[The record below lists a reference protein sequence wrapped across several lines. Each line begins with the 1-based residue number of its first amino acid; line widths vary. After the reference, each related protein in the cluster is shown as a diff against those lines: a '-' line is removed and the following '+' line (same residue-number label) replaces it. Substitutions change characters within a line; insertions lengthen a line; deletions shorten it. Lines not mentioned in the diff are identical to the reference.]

1 MLNLKIMKYILAFF
15 FFIQITGFSGF
26 AQQVIPLYDG
36 PIPGEIPAENTE
48 IDNNGILS
56 NVSKPEL
63 TVYIPEN
70 NDNARPAIVICP
82 GGGYGVVCA
91 SYEGHKIAR
100 AMNQKGVAAFVLK
113 YRLPSD
119 RICSN
124 KSIAP
129 LQDAQR
135 AIKVVRD
142 NAEKWGV
149 NPNKIGIIGFS
160 AGGHL
165 ASTAGT
171 HFSKSYIQNEKSTS
185 LRPDFMILVY
195 PVITMESKLTDA
207 GSCRRLLGESPTPEL
222 LDLFSNEEQVTE
234 NTPPAFLTHAMDDD
248 VVPIENSIRFY
259 EALKAKNVPAD
270 MHLFSTGKHG
280 FPLEPAKS
288 NWLDYA
294 FQWMKEQHLID
305 GR

>member
-1 MLNLKIMKYILAFF
+1 MKYFLFLAL
-15 FFIQITGFSGF
+15 IIVCLGVS
-26 AQQVIPLYDG
+26 AQEVIPLYDG
-36 PIPGEIPAENTE
+36 PIPGEIVAENKE
-48 IDNNGILS
+48 ADNNGILS
-56 NVSKPEL
+56 NISKPEL
-63 TVYIPEN
+63 TIYIPEN
-70 NDNARPAIVICP
+70 SDTGKTAIVICP

-100 AMNQKGVAAFVLK
+100 AMNEKGVAAFVLK

-119 RICSN
+119 RTCSN

-135 AIKVVRD
+135 AIKIVRD
-142 NAEKWGV
+142 NAERWGI
-149 NPNKIGIIGFS
+149 NPNKIGIAGFS

-171 HFSKSYIQNEKSTS
+171 HFLKSYIQNDESTS
-185 LRPDFMILVY
+185 VRPDFMMLVY
-195 PVITMESKLTDA
+195 PVISMQPELTDA
-207 GSCRRLLGESPTPEL
+207 GSCRRLLGENPTSDML
-222 LDLFSNEEQVTE
+222 NIFSNEKQVTE

-248 VVPIENSIRFY
+248 VVPVENSIRFY

-270 MHLFSTGKHG
+270 MHLFSKGKHG
-280 FPLEPAKS
+280 FPLEPASS

-294 FQWMKEQHLID
+294 FQWMKEQQHID
-305 GR
+305 N

>member
-1 MLNLKIMKYILAFF
+1 MKKFLSLILFVHF
-15 FFIQITGFSGF
+15 VCFTGL

-36 PIPGEIPAENTE
+36 AIPGEIPAENTE
-48 IDNNGILS
+48 VDNNGIFS
-56 NVSKPEL
+56 KISKPEL
-63 TVYIPEN
+63 TIYIPEN
-70 NDNARPAIVICP
+70 SDTGKTAIIICP

-100 AMNQKGVAAFVLK
+100 AMNEKGVAAFVLK

-119 RICSN
+119 RTCSD

-135 AIKVVRD
+135 AIKIVRD
-142 NAEKWGV
+142 NAEKWGI
-149 NPNKIGIIGFS
+149 NQNKIGIMGFS

-171 HFSKSYIQNEKSTS
+171 HFSKNYVQNDESTS
-185 LRPDFMILVY
+185 LRPDFMMLIY
-195 PVITMESKLTDA
+195 PVISMQPGLTHA
-207 GSCRRLLGESPTPEL
+207 GSCRNLLGENPDSEL
-222 LDLFSNEEQVTE
+222 IELFSNEKQVTE

-248 VVPIENSIRFY
+248 VVPVENSIRFY
-259 EALKAKNVPAD
+259 EAMKEKNVPTD

-288 NWLDYA
+288 NWFGYA
-294 FQWMKEQHLID
+294 FQWMREKQLIGD
-305 GR
+305 R

>member
-1 MLNLKIMKYILAFF
+1 MKRLLFLILFVQLVCF
-15 FFIQITGFSGF
+15 KGF

-48 IDNNGILS
+48 VDKNGILS

-70 NDNARPAIVICP
+70 NDTGRTAIVICP

-91 SYEGHKIAR
+91 SYEGHEIAR
-100 AMNQKGVAAFVLK
+100 AMNEKGVAAFVLK

-119 RICSN
+119 RTCNN
-124 KSIAP
+124 KSTAP

-135 AIKVVRD
+135 AIKIVRD
-142 NAEKWGV
+142 NAEKWGI
-149 NPNKIGIIGFS
+149 NPDKIGIIGFS

-171 HFSKSYIQNEKSTS
+171 HFSKSYIQNNESTS
-185 LRPDFMILVY
+185 LRPDFMMLIY
-195 PVITMESKLTDA
+195 PVISMQPGLTHA
-207 GSCRRLLGESPTPEL
+207 GSCRNLLGENSTTEL
-222 LDLFSNEEQVTE
+222 LDLFSNEKQVTD

-248 VVPIENSIRFY
+248 VVPVENSIRFY

-270 MHLFSTGKHG
+270 MHLFSSGKHG

-288 NWLDYA
+288 GWLNYA
-294 FQWMKEQHLID
+294 FLWMKEQQLIK
-305 GR
+305 

>member
-1 MLNLKIMKYILAFF
+1 MKRLLFLILFV
-15 FFIQITGFSGF
+15 QLVCSKGFS
-26 AQQVIPLYDG
+26 QHVIPLYDG
-36 PIPGEIPAENTE
+36 QIPGEIQAENTE
-48 IDNNGILS
+48 VNKNGIFS
-56 NVSKPEL
+56 NISKPEL
-63 TVYIPEN
+63 TIYIPEKS
-70 NDNARPAIVICP
+70 DPGKTAIVICP

-100 AMNQKGVAAFVLK
+100 AMNEKGVAAFVLK

-119 RICSN
+119 RTCSD
-124 KSIAP
+124 KAIAP

-135 AIKVVRD
+135 AIKIVRD
-142 NAEKWGV
+142 NAGKWGV

-171 HFSKSYIQNEKSTS
+171 HFSKSYIQNNESTS
-185 LRPDFMILVY
+185 LRPDFMMLIY
-195 PVITMESKLTDA
+195 PVISMQPELTHV
-207 GSCRRLLGESPTPEL
+207 GSRKNLLGENPSPEL
-222 LDLFSNEEQVTE
+222 LDLFSNEKQVTE
-234 NTPPAFLTHAMDDD
+234 NTPSAFLMHAMDDD
-248 VVPIENSIRFY
+248 VVPVENSIRFY
-259 EALKAKNVPAD
+259 EAMKEKNVPAD

-294 FQWMKEQHLID
+294 FQWMREQQLIGD
-305 GR
+305 R